1 MRKLMMA
8 ALFALP
14 MFGAT
19 AMAQD
24 TLKIGWI
31 DPLRASAGERNLK
44 TFQFLAN
51 ELNAKGGV
59 LGKQVEIVP
68 FDNKLNRRRA

>member
-24 TLKIGWI
+24 TLKIGYI
-31 DPLRASAGERNLK
+31 DPLS
-44 TFQFLAN
+44 
-51 ELNAKGGV
+51 GGGCQRWRKRPED
-59 LGKQVEIVP
+59 LSVP
-68 FDNKLNRRRA
+68 RQ

>member
-8 ALFALP
+8 ALLALP

-24 TLKIGWI
+24 TVKIAYI
-31 DPLRASAGERNLK
+31 DPLSVWLEDQHPMGVAVPA
-44 TFQFLAN
+44 LAK
-51 ELNAKGGV
+51 EG
-59 LGKQVEIVP
+59 
-68 FDNKLNRRRA
+68 

>member
-24 TLKIGWI
+24 TLK
-31 DPLRASAGERNLK
+31 LAGSTRCRVAVPA
-44 TFQFLAN
+44 LAK
-51 ELNAKGGV
+51 ETEDLS
-59 LGKQVEIVP
+59 VP
-68 FDNKLNRRRA
+68 RR